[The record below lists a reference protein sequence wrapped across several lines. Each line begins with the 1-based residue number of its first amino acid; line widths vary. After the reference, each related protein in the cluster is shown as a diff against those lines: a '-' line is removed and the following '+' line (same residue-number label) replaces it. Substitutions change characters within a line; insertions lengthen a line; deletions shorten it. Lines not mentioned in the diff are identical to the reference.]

1 MSSDPT
7 LDPELE
13 AAGRYQVGVFC
24 HLDIVLALTAALFY
38 GQCCRYVLCILL
50 IIATAIGV
58 YLMVFAKAIKILR

>member
-7 LDPELE
+7 LNPEVE

-38 GQCCRYVLCILL
+38 GQCCRYVRCILL
-50 IIATAIGV
+50 IIATIGV